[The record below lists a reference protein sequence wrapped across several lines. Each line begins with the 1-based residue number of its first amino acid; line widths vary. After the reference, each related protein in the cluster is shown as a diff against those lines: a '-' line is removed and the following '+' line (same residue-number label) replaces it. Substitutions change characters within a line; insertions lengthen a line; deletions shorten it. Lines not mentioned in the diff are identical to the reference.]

1 MPFWTEGPGRPRKT
15 GRGGKRKV
23 FPVIPGAVCLIPIV
37 PGIGEEGEEG
47 LAPKTGQVVVLELQ
61 IMQARMA
68 KLVDAPDLGSGGAIR
83 AGSSPVPGIF

>member
-1 MPFWTEGPGRPRKT
+1 MIFASPGGISGLQESV
-15 GRGGKRKV
+15 GRS
-23 FPVIPGAVCLIPIV
+23 
-37 PGIGEEGEEG
+37 EEG
-47 LAPKTGQVVVLELQ
+47 LARNPGRVVFCGVL